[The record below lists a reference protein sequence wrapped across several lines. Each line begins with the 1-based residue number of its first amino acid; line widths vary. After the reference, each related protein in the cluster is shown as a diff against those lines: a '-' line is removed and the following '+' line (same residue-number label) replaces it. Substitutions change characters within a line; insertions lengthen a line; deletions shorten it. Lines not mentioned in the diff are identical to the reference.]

1 MALSFK
7 KGTITAPTRTFGY
20 LAFLTA
26 AGGGGGSGGAAAK
39 KMMTMMGGS

>member
-1 MALSFK
+1 MASPK
-7 KGTITAPTRTFGY
+7 KTVLKYERTFGY